1 MTELEI
7 LRHHVDSHP
16 GWTVN
21 IVKNHEGFYY
31 VLSSKPNERVL
42 ESWALTLEEAIRK
55 AFSAD
60 PVEDLLS

>member
-7 LRHHVDSHP
+7 LRHHIDSHP

-31 VLSSKPNERVL
+31 VLSSRPHERAL
-42 ESWALTLEEAIRK
+42 EAWAVTLEDAIEK
-55 AFSAD
+55 AFNQD
-60 PVEDLLS
+60 PMDDLLS